1 MVGDFVEA
9 GGFSGS
15 VEAINILTTTLT
27 TPDNKVVY
35 VPNGTLSNTSIV
47 NYSVKETRRVDW
59 KFGVGYDDDQDK
71 VKEILRDI
79 VLSHPLVLK
88 EPDPFVR
95 MSEHGDSAVVFTVRV
110 WVNSGDFFTVMFDV
124 IEEVKRRF
132 DKENISIPYPQMD
145 IHMEK

>member
-1 MVGDFVEA
+1 M
-9 GGFSGS
+9 
-15 VEAINILTTTLT
+15 
-27 TPDNKVVY
+27 
-35 VPNGTLSNTSIV
+35 
-47 NYSVKETRRVDW
+47 KETRRVDW
-59 KFGVGYDDDQDK
+59 KFSVGYDDDQDK

-79 VLSHPLVLK
+79 VFSHPLVLK

-95 MSEHGDSAVVFTVRV
+95 MSEHGDSAVVFTVRA

-145 IHMEK
+145 IHIER